1 MSVLI
6 LLKAE
11 TPKTPISPAFEL
23 KDSARSSDDSST
35 DRSSDTNT
43 DTDRG
48 VDSDRKK
55 PPASVSF
62 QPIKEEERQQTP
74 EPKRKESVEK
84 TPAEIAAII
93 NEATEKKE
101 DDNKRI
107 NIEQKEENNVIVK
120 GMAPE
125 YSEDESEPPTPRAQK
140 VVTASD
146 TDHGSGEGGDDTLKA
161 LTDEYAKV
169 LETTNKGRFT

>member
-107 NIEQKEENNVIVK
+107 EQKEENNVIVR